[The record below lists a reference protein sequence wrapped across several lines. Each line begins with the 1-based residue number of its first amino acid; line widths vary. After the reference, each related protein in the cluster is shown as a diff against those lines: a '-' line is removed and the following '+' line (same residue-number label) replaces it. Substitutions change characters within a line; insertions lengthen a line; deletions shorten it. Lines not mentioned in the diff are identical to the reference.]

1 MAFGLAVLAILIP
14 GVAAAAPARSML
26 RQGEP
31 SQPARNAGE
40 LARAIAAALKTDPAW
55 QAPIRGSVTLPE
67 TGADILR
74 DQQLAPA
81 RQARITWRSSN
92 PAVIS
97 DVDRKTKD
105 GIVAKG
111 AVTRGSEDVDVRL
124 TAAVHVPGA
133 AILAVPIDVTVLA
146 KPAPPA
152 KNEAYLFAYFPDD
165 SADGE
170 KIRFAISEG
179 NNALQ
184 WKTLNDARP
193 VLESSLGTLGLR
205 DPFIMR
211 SAEGDR
217 FFLMATDLSAGR
229 TGWSDATRKGSRYL
243 EIWESVDLVNWGNQR
258 HVEVNLPNAGMT
270 WAPEAMYD
278 ASIDAYVVY
287 WTSQLF
293 KDDARRQPDG
303 NGPQILMSTTRDFRT
318 FSTPQPWFKS
328 ADLPALVRD
337 RGMIDTTVLQEGD
350 HFYRFTKVTE
360 AKGCPSPDIIGQRSP
375 SLRAAG
381 ASGAPPGLPRLR
393 VQAYSRPTMAT
404 PVDINII
411 SGSII
416 IVASGTSHLAL
427 TPLKTT
433 SNGLASRMPACR
445 RARDMGRCCPS
456 LQRSAMLW
464 SRSGAIAPTGRV
476 SSKEGSASLIIEQAS
491 ISPRTFASFVRAR
504 EYFQSF
510 AQVQRPRDGFSVP
523 EEGRERRTRTLF
535 TCGGMLI
542 GDSAGAR
549 GSHDPQPIG
558 FNPSPTLPPALR
570 PPRGAG

>member
-1 MAFGLAVLAILIP
+1 MAFGLAVLAILIL

-31 SQPARNAGE
+31 SQPLRNAGE

-146 KPAPPA
+146 KPAHPA

-229 TGWSDATRKGSRYL
+229 TGWSDATRKGSPYL

-360 AKGCPSPDIIGQRSP
+360 AKGCPSADIIGQRSP

-381 ASGAPPGLPRLR
+381 ASGSWQVVSRCIGRTAGTPEVEGPSIFKANDGDTSGYKYYLWVDHYSGIGYIPLGTNALEDDIKWTRIQDARLPP
-393 VQAYSRPTMAT
+393 
-404 PVDINII
+404 
-411 SGSII
+411 
-416 IVASGTSHLAL
+416 
-427 TPLKTT
+427 
-433 SNGLASRMPACR
+433 
-445 RARDMGRCCPS
+445 
-456 LQRSAMLW
+456 
-464 SRSGAIAPTGRV
+464 
-476 SSKEGSASLIIEQAS
+476 
-491 ISPRTFASFVRAR
+491 
-504 EYFQSF
+504 
-510 AQVQRPRDGFSVP
+510 RPRHGSVLSITA
-523 EEGRERRTRTLF
+523 EERDALVARWGNSSDRPRKF
-535 TCGGMLI
+535 QGGI
-542 GDSAGAR
+542 GIAD
-549 GSHDPQPIG
+549 H
-558 FNPSPTLPPALR
+558 
-570 PPRGAG
+570 